1 MLFFCKYICRYSC
14 EEVDFNLRV
23 NTSGLQLCRFNYFSL
38 MKKHIPVGGN
48 KDFMVK
54 PKLMVSLNDL
64 THIAKWLFAAEVP
77 LCPPGYRYRHRVSFL
92 SRKWKTSPRL
102 AHPSTSAPP
111 TASRPSWTHR
121 HTSFWKGSCK
131 AAATDSFPRL
141 FKTDATRFCPST
153 ASSTSAQRLE
163 LFEVC
168 S

>member
-1 MLFFCKYICRYSC
+1 MP
-14 EEVDFNLRV
+14 
-23 NTSGLQLCRFNYFSL
+23 LQLLQSYEETHSGWGKQRLHGQTKVNGEPQRFN
-38 MKKHIPVGGN
+38 
-48 KDFMVK
+48 
-54 PKLMVSLNDL
+54 
-64 THIAKWLFAAEVP
+64 T
-77 LCPPGYRYRHRVSFL
+77 PPPSPIYRYRHHVDFL

-141 FKTDATRFCPST
+141 FRTDATRSCPST
-153 ASSTSAQRLE
+153 ASSTSARRLE